1 MSSFD
6 YLAERYWDD
15 VAEGDEVPGFRKT
28 LDATEMVLQVSGSQ
42 DWNLVHHDT
51 DFARDSGMQDI
62 FYNTGW
68 TTGMLGR
75 VLTDWAG
82 RSGWVEKLSFQMRG
96 MNTGGAS
103 VRAHARV
110 SGKRME
116 DGRARLEEGE
126 HLAQHGRRGHFVHAT
141 LVEPRRLAR
150 PQLLGVALDPVR
162 AVPLPHVRGHRYLMC
177 LKS

>member
-1 MSSFD
+1 MSGID

-15 VAEGDEVPGFRKT
+15 VSVGDEVPGFSKT
-28 LDATEMVLQVSGSQ
+28 LDSTEMVLQVSGSQ

-51 DFARDSGMQDI
+51 DFARDSGMEGI

-96 MNTGGAS
+96 MNTDGAT

-110 SGKRME
+110 IDKRME
-116 DGRARLEEGE
+116 DERALVDLDIFLESDRAGVTTPGKATVRLPVKT
-126 HLAQHGRRGHFVHAT
+126 AQGDG
-141 LVEPRRLAR
+141 
-150 PQLLGVALDPVR
+150 Q
-162 AVPLPHVRGHRYLMC
+162 
-177 LKS
+177 

>member
-82 RSGWVEKLSFQMRG
+82 RSGWGEKLSFQMRG

-116 DGRARLEEGE
+116 DGRALVDLDIFLESDLAGVTTPGKATVRL
-126 HLAQHGRRGHFVHAT
+126 
-141 LVEPRRLAR
+141 
-150 PQLLGVALDPVR
+150 PVR
-162 AVPLPHVRGHRYLMC
+162 QAGAGER
-177 LKS
+177 